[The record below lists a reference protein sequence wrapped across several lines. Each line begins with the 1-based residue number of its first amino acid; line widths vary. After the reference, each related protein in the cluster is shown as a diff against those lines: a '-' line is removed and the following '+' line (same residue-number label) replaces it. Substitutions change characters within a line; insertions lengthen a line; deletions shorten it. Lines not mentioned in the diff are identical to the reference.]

1 MGVTSKKNSVLL
13 CAQLV
18 GIALLVAVIIHAW
31 RGIRQVDEQ
40 LEQNDEQ
47 LEKVNERLENR
58 KAATARAQQ
67 QSAKAQATMSAHNG
81 PILVRLAN
89 RTIEIEASS
98 PFPKTFAQH
107 QTSSARG
114 TLPYLVVCAEPVSKT
129 TREQAAACGARVLG
143 VVSASVLLVET
154 DEASLAKLA
163 STKDFSAACE
173 LMPLDKVSVDLAS
186 ADGEVDVTLVP
197 LAEADV
203 GAVSN
208 AVIAAGGSVLATPA
222 GRVRAHI
229 LARQVSELAAR
240 GDVQLIER
248 FTPAQLLNDVVVNPG
263 LLNVRKAWAAPHG
276 LTGAG
281 QIITVADS
289 GLDTGS
295 TNTVM
300 ADFQGRVNLIRTVP
314 GYNCYT
320 CDIHGHGT
328 HVAGSL
334 AGNGALSGGTIRGV
348 AYAATLNVW
357 QGLASDGL
365 YTPDSLDDMFRP
377 DQTNYPTY
385 IFSGSWGLEND
396 GTYSDLCHQYDDWI
410 WRHPDT
416 LAVLACG
423 NKNNQRV
430 SAPGSAKNVVA
441 AGASESLRPGS
452 SLSSYADNP
461 AEVSYY
467 SSPGP
472 TQDGR
477 IKPDLCAP
485 GTMILSTL
493 STQASDADLGWGTY
507 SANTHYT
514 YDGGTSM
521 ATPLVAGCA
530 ALVRQWLVERRG
542 FAGTPPTA
550 ALMKAILTGGAHDL
564 FGDVGT
570 NVRQTAPNGQE
581 GWGRVDLGETLYPS
595 NRSVRLVDR
604 IPFATRSEQVWHVE
618 TMRAA
623 PLDVQL
629 VWIDYPATSQGG
641 GGLINDLDLVVSN
654 RMTGAVWWGNGVA
667 GGDRTN
673 NVEGVRIASAPAGT
687 YDVYVRGVTVP
698 YDSTEGGAAALYM
711 RGAFRRGLAA
721 VFR

>member
-1 MGVTSKKNSVLL
+1 MGVASKKDRVLL
-13 CAQLV
+13 GALLAALV
-18 GIALLVAVIIHAW
+18 LLVALIFHA
-31 RGIRQVDEQ
+31 RHGIRQIDEQLEQVDEQ
-40 LEQNDEQ
+40 LG
-47 LEKVNERLENR
+47 KVHARLER
-58 KAATARAQQ
+58 
-67 QSAKAQATMSAHNG
+67 
-81 PILVRLAN
+81 PIPVRLAN
-89 RTIEIEASS
+89 RTLEIEASS
-98 PFPKTFAQH
+98 PFPRSFAQH
-107 QTSSARG
+107 QTPSARC
-114 TLPYLVVCAEPVSKT
+114 TLPYLVICAEPVSKVA
-129 TREQAAACGARVLG
+129 REQVAACGAHVLG
-143 VVSASVLLVET
+143 VVSARVLLVET
-154 DEASLAKLA
+154 DEASLTKI
-163 STKDFSAACE
+163 STNGTFAGACE
-173 LMPLDKVSVDLAS
+173 LMPSDKVSAELAS

-197 LAEADV
+197 LAETDV
-203 GAVSN
+203 SAISN
-208 AVIAAGGSVLATPA
+208 AVVSVGGRILATPN

-229 LARQVSELAAR
+229 LAGQVGELATR
-240 GDVQLIER
+240 GDVRWIER
-248 FTPAQLLNDVVVNPG
+248 FTPAKLLNDVAVNPG

-320 CDIHGHGT
+320 SDIHGHGT

-334 AGNGALSGGTIRGV
+334 AGNGALSGGAIRGV

-357 QGLASDGL
+357 QGLGRDGGL
-365 YTPDSLDDMFRP
+365 YAPDSLDEMFRP
-377 DQTNYPTY
+377 DQTNFPAY
-385 IFSGSWGLEND
+385 IFSGSWGNETN
-396 GTYSDLCHQYDDWI
+396 GKYTDLCHQYDDWI

-423 NKNNQRV
+423 NEKYQSV
-430 SAPGSAKNVVA
+430 ASPSSAKNVVA
-441 AGASESLRPGS
+441 AGASESLRLGS
-452 SLSSYADNP
+452 SLSNFADNP

-477 IKPDLCAP
+477 IKPDVCAP

-493 STQASDADLGWGTY
+493 STQASNADLGWGTY
-507 SANTHYT
+507 SANAHYT
-514 YDGGTSM
+514 YNGGTSM

-530 ALVRQWLVERRG
+530 ALVRQGLVERRG

-564 FGDVGT
+564 FGDAGT
-570 NVRQTAPNGQE
+570 NVRQAAPNGQE

-604 IPFATRSEQVWHVE
+604 IPFATGSEQVWHVE

-629 VWIDYPATSQGG
+629 VWIDYPAATQGG
-641 GGLINDLDLVVSN
+641 GRLINDLDLVVSN
-654 RMTGAVWWGNGVA
+654 RVTGAAWWGNGVA

-687 YDVYVRGVTVP
+687 YDVHVRGVRIP
-698 YDSTEGGAAALYM
+698 YDSTQGGAAALYM